1 MNKKDKV
8 YCSPC
13 TFFDN
18 EYCDTRPIDSER
30 EYFAPGGKVSVR
42 EMCALRNQKND
53 CSDFK
58 KR

>member
-1 MNKKDKV
+1 MKKGKV

-13 TFFDN
+13 RFFDS
-18 EYCDTRPIDSER
+18 EYCDTRPLMSEH
-30 EYFAPGGKVSVR
+30 EYFAPGHTISTR

-58 KR
+58 KK